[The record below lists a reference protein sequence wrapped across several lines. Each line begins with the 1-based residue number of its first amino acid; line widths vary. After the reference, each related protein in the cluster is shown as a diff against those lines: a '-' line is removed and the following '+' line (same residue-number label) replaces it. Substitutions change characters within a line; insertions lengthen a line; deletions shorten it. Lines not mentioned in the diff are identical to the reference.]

1 MVASTLPRSRGELL
15 TPGRATVRLTPPRN
29 SPRSDDG
36 VARLVEDLRRGAP
49 DARAELV
56 RRHLPMIERIVA
68 AALGP
73 DSEIPDV
80 VHDVFVRALE
90 GIDKLK
96 DPGALTGWLSTL
108 AVFTARDKIRRRR
121 RWRWIRFLAPEDLPE
136 APARV
141 ADADT
146 YAALQAA
153 YRALETLPADE
164 RVAFGLRFIAQ
175 MELTE
180 VAAAC
185 GVSLATIKRRLAR
198 AERGFVEAA
207 RTSPLLAAR
216 LERGG
221 RWHGH
226 E

>member
-1 MVASTLPRSRGELL
+1 
-15 TPGRATVRLTPPRN
+15 
-29 SPRSDDG
+29 
-36 VARLVEDLRRGAP
+36 LRRRDP
-49 DARAELV
+49 DARTELV
-56 RRHLPMIERIVA
+56 RRHLPMVERLVA

-90 GIDKLK
+90 GIGTLK
-96 DPGALTGWLSTL
+96 DPRALVGWLSTL

-121 RWRWIRFLAPEDLPE
+121 RWRWIRFLAPDELPE
-136 APARV
+136 APAHG

-146 YAALQAA
+146 RATLQAA
-153 YRALETLPADE
+153 YRALETLPTDE
-164 RVAFGLRFIAQ
+164 RVAFGLRFVAE

-198 AERGFVEAA
+198 AETGFVAAA
-207 RTSPLLAAR
+207 RTSPLLTAR
-216 LERGG
+216 LGRGG
-221 RWHGH
+221 RWRDH